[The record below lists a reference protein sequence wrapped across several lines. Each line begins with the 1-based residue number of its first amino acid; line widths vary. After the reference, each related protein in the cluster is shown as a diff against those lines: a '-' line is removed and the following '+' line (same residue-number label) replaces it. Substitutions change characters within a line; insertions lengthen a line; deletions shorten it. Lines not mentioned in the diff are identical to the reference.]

1 MFHQSGIRID
11 ELEEAL
17 LEWLKDYIVKYEF
30 TDTHEEDAAAIAAK
44 EMIVTNFETE
54 HQTLLKQRESLFDF
68 LEQGIYTKEI
78 FLERSNALEQRIM
91 RLHEQYHCCPGRFTY
106 NEFARQAN
114 RKNFCTRS
122 ARTCLS
128 EWNSLDYPG
137 KEQRFKETDRPDCTD
152 QNKTE

>member
-1 MFHQSGIRID
+1 MVKSRPNATDYILADAAWAPRISTDLFKRANQPKGCFSSPVRNDRPIQNLFAGLVRCSQCGRLMVRKKAQTKTPYDVLICQYTECSTVGIRID

-68 LEQGIYTKEI
+68 
-78 FLERSNALEQRIM
+78 
-91 RLHEQYHCCPGRFTY
+91 
-106 NEFARQAN
+106 
-114 RKNFCTRS
+114 
-122 ARTCLS
+122 
-128 EWNSLDYPG
+128 
-137 KEQRFKETDRPDCTD
+137 
-152 QNKTE
+152 